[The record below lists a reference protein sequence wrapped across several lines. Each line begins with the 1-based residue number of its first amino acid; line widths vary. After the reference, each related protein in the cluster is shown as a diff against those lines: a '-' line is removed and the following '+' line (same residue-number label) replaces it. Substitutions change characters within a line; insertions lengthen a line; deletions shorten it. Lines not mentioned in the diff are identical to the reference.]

1 MSVILKKKKDVVASA
16 SINVKP
22 GSFAL
27 ENTPL
32 RFETCRERFAK
43 QFNKDKKEFFFKHI
57 PDKGIEIA
65 TFVNKIEDLLS
76 LDKKS
81 KFSETNRNTIL
92 WVECSEFWSQ
102 CPMKR
107 SLFTILLRAGML
119 YETKKDNFEESL
131 FEEKYVNRTKRAV
144 MRFLFG
150 FTEYSGPPIV
160 SNSGTG
166 TGTVPYNTGWV
177 TIFEKKDDDFLISN
191 LVATDNFRKNLFAN
205 QLSECLWM

>member
-1 MSVILKKKKDVVASA
+1 MGVIFKKKKDVVASA

-27 ENTPL
+27 ESTPL

-43 QFNKDKKEFFFKHI
+43 QFNENKKEFFFKHS
-57 PDKGIEIA
+57 PDKGIEVA

-76 LDKKS
+76 LDEKS

-92 WVECSEFWSQ
+92 WVECSTFWSQ
-102 CPMKR
+102 CPMRR

-131 FEEKYVNRTKRAV
+131 FSEKYVKRTKRAV

-150 FTEYSGPPIV
+150 FTEYSGTSIV
-160 SNSGTG
+160 SNSG
-166 TGTVPYNTGWV
+166 VIPYNTGWV
-177 TIFEKKDDDFLISN
+177 TVFEKKDDDFLISN
-191 LVATDNFRKNLFAN
+191 LVTTDNFCKKLFVN
-205 QLSECLWM
+205 QLSERLWM